1 MTKEKTFFNKLQE
14 LLKKSYSPYSKFQ
27 VSAIAVDNNDN
38 EYEGVNVENAS
49 FPCTVCAETLALS
62 ASVLRGSKPGTF
74 KEIHILSSSDNYISP
89 CGLCRQVMSEFMH
102 DDAKI
107 YQYSQNGDYR
117 LETLSEILK
126 HPVRRDDVKSK

>member
-74 KEIHILSSSDNYISP
+74 KEIHILSSSDNYISSMWALP
-89 CGLCRQVMSEFMH
+89 SGYEW
-102 DDAKI
+102 I
-107 YQYSQNGDYR
+107 YAWWC
-117 LETLSEILK
+117 
-126 HPVRRDDVKSK
+126 